1 MTPNTT
7 PWFATLSSYWFAASF
22 KWFLIPLVLLPALVD
37 RLVPEGERAARLG
50 LIYGI
55 TVVLALVGPP
65 LFGYLSDRVGRRM
78 PFLGIGAVLTAV
90 ALVWMAYAP
99 NYTHLLL
106 AYVLLQLS
114 DDLSTG
120 PYSALIPDLVAR
132 SRRGVASGWMGAL
145 QVSAQLVAGVVG
157 FLVFNLQWQLFAIAL
172 VSLAAAALVIRNVGE
187 VPGLKPNPHGLAS
200 SLLSPWGNP
209 DFRWVWGT
217 RFLVMLA
224 VFAVQSYL
232 QFYLEDVVRSFEAFG
247 RVFASEPFQAVA
259 FLGLLIALGAAASA
273 IPAGRASDRQG
284 RKRVI
289 YLAGAGMAA
298 VMLLILLL
306 PRYDL
311 LLVLSVVFGVFYG
324 AYVAV
329 DWALVSDV
337 LRDPRSHATDMGLWQ
352 ISIVLPQVAAGA
364 LGGALERLNAQAPNS
379 GYTFLFLLAALC
391 FVLGT
396 WLVSR
401 VRAAR

>member
-1 MTPNTT
+1 MSANTT
-7 PWFATLSSYWFAASF
+7 PWFAILSSYWFATSF

-37 RLVPEGERAARLG
+37 RLVPETERAARLG
-50 LIYGI
+50 LIYAI
-55 TVVLALVGPP
+55 TIALALMGPP

-90 ALVWMAYAP
+90 ALLWMAFAP

-106 AYVLLQLS
+106 AYILLQLS

-132 SRRGVASGWMGAL
+132 SRRGVASGWMGTL
-145 QVSAQLVAGVVG
+145 QVSAQLLAGGVG
-157 FLVFNLQWQLFAIAL
+157 FLLPNLQLQLLVIAL
-172 VSLAAAALVIRNVGE
+172 VNLAAAALVIRSVGE
-187 VPGLKPNPHGLAS
+187 VPGLKPSLRGLAP
-200 SLLSPWGNP
+200 SLLSPWRNP

-224 VFAVQSYL
+224 VFAMQSYL
-232 QFYLEDVVRSFEAFG
+232 QFYLEDVVRSFQAFG
-247 RVFASEPFQAVA
+247 RVLAAEPFQAVA
-259 FLGLLIALGAAASA
+259 LLGLLIALGAAVSA
-273 IPAGRASDRQG
+273 IPAGGASDRQG

-289 YLAGAGMAA
+289 YFAGAGLAGA
-298 VMLLILLL
+298 VLLILLF

-337 LRDPRSHATDMGLWQ
+337 LRDPHSHATDMGLWQ
-352 ISIVLPQVAAGA
+352 ISIVLPQVVAGA
-364 LGGALERLNAQAPNS
+364 LGGMLERFNAQVPGL
-379 GYTFLFLLAALC
+379 GYTLLFLSAAAC
-391 FVLGT
+391 FVAGT

-401 VRAAR
+401 IRTAR

>member
-1 MTPNTT
+1 MSANTT
-7 PWFATLSSYWFAASF
+7 SWFATLSSYWFAASF

-37 RLVPEGERAARLG
+37 RLVPEAERLARLG
-50 LIYGI
+50 LIYAI
-55 TVVLALVGPP
+55 TIVLALIGPP

-90 ALVWMAYAP
+90 ALIWMAFAP
-99 NYTHLLL
+99 NYWHLLL
-106 AYVLLQLS
+106 AYILLQLS

-132 SRRGVASGWMGAL
+132 SRRGVASGWMGTL
-145 QVSAQLVAGVVG
+145 QVSAQLVAGGVG
-157 FLVFNLQWQLFAIAL
+157 FLVLNLQLQLLLIAL
-172 VSLAAAALVIRNVGE
+172 VNLAAAALVIRSIGE
-187 VPGLKPNPHGLAS
+187 VPGLKPSLRGLAP
-200 SLLSPWGNP
+200 SLLSPWRNP

-224 VFAVQSYL
+224 VFAMQSYL
-232 QFYLEDVVRSFEAFG
+232 QFYLEDVVRSFQAFG
-247 RVFASEPFQAVA
+247 WVLAAEPFQAVA
-259 FLGLLIALGAAASA
+259 FLGLLIALGAAVSA
-273 IPAGRASDRQG
+273 IPAGGASDRRG
-284 RKRVI
+284 RKQVI
-289 YLAGAGMAA
+289 YLSGAGLAG

-311 LLVLSVVFGVFYG
+311 LLVLSVAFGVFYG

-337 LRDPRSHATDMGLWQ
+337 LRDPQSHATDMGLWQ
-352 ISIVLPQVAAGA
+352 ISIVLPQVVAGA
-364 LGGALERLNAQAPNS
+364 LGGAMERLNAQTPGL
-379 GYTFLFLLAALC
+379 GYTLLFLSAAVC
-391 FVLGT
+391 FVAGT

-401 VRAAR
+401 IRTAR